1 MRRIFVFLIVVLATP
16 LLAQSEE
23 APPERK
29 PFGKKLEYRLGGGG
43 KTFDSDGVK
52 IHYTVEGE
60 GEPVLLIHGFRAN
73 ANMNWR
79 APGVTKMLAEE
90 YQVIAIDNRGHGES
104 DKPEADGM
112 YGVRMVEDCV
122 RLLDHLK
129 IEKAHWVGYSM
140 GGMITLKALTLHPER
155 IKSAIIGGMGWMETR
170 EQNPVRDLDRE
181 NPEETTAYRACMKG
195 FPEMTF
201 SREELL
207 AIKTPMTVLIGADD
221 PLFGRYVKPLQEA
234 RPDVPVVVIPEANH
248 LTCIMKPEFKTEISK
263 ALHSQAGAK

>member
-1 MRRIFVFLIVVLATP
+1 MRWILIFSLIVSTLSLQAEDQP
-16 LLAQSEE
+16 IRRRFGH
-23 APPERK
+23 APQNSASH
-29 PFGKKLEYRLGGGG
+29 F
-43 KTFDSDGVK
+43 FDSDDVK

-79 APGVTKMLAEE
+79 APGVVKMLAEE
-90 YQVIAIDNRGHGES
+90 YQVISIDNRGHGES

-112 YGVRMVEDCV
+112 YGVKMVEDCV

-140 GGMITLKALTLHPER
+140 GGMITLKALTMHPER
-155 IKSAIIGGMGWMETR
+155 IRSAIIGGMGWMESR

-181 NPEETTAYRACMKG
+181 DPNESTAYRACLKG

-201 SREELL
+201 SRDELL
-207 AIKTPMTVLIGADD
+207 AIKIPMTVLIGAED

-234 RPDVPVVVIPEANH
+234 RPDLPVVVIPEANH
-248 LTCIMKPEFKTEISK
+248 LTCVMNPEFKVAISK
-263 ALHSQAGAK
+263 ALHAQAGASR